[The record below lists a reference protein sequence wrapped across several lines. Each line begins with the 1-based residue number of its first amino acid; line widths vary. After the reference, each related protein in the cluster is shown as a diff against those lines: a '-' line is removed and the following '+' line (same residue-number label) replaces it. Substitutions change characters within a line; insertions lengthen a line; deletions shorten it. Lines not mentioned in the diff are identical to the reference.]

1 MTEPEYDVVISGYG
15 PTGQAA
21 ASVLARGGH
30 RVCVFERWPSLY
42 GLPRIATIDGESAR
56 IIQAAADV
64 DAAFRNSEPRRRY
77 LLANEAGEVLV
88 DYDWDTPNVSGFPN
102 RISLHQP
109 DIEDAMDAAA
119 RACGAEVNQGWEVQ
133 SLAQDDNCA
142 TVTARERIPDRGG
155 TVRWGR
161 ERRVSARFVIGADGA
176 RSAVRECL
184 GIARESW
191 PFRAA
196 WLTYDATRRRTLP
209 DFWNLSPDGRLAVI
223 FCAPAGRAHSI
234 IPLGRDHL
242 RFNFQV
248 DPDRPPPD
256 ALTDASAYR
265 YLKAVYGVTEDD
277 VAVYRH
283 AIYPFEG
290 KLAERWRVGRAFL
303 AGDAAHLMTPFLGQG
318 GCSAFRDAINL
329 AWKLDLVL
337 RGVAD
342 ESLLDSYEA
351 ERKPHVRTYI
361 DGSDRLARMA
371 FVDDPAD
378 AAARDRRY
386 RETPPAPPPPEP
398 TLATGILQRD
408 AGGAIVPPVGAPG
421 PQGRVAVA
429 GRTGRFDDIVG
440 RGFQLLCRDADP
452 AALLSND
459 QRAFLQ
465 RIGGVTAGIVAPTAP
480 AAPGAGTFAQDIDG
494 AYDSFFRAHGIAGLL
509 LRPDFV
515 VFGTARHAEAVPT
528 LIDALMGQLARDGTN
543 KPSSGKML

>member
-1 MTEPEYDVVISGYG
+1 MTDADYDVVISGYG
-15 PTGQAA
+15 PTGLAA
-21 ASVLARGGH
+21 ASLLARRGH

-64 DAAFRNSEPRRRY
+64 DAAFHNSEPRRRY
-77 LLANEAGEVLV
+77 LLANEAGEILV
-88 DYDWDTPNVSGFPN
+88 DYDWDTPNASGFPN

-119 RACGAEVNQGWEVQ
+119 RARGAEINQGWEVL
-133 SLAQDDNCA
+133 SVAQDDAVA
-142 TVTARERIPDRGG
+142 TVTARERIASAGG
-155 TVRWGR
+155 DVQWSR
-161 ERRVSARFVIGADGA
+161 ERRVTARYVIGADGA
-176 RSAVRECL
+176 RSAVRESL

-209 DFWNLSPDGRLAVI
+209 NFWNLSPDGRLAVI

-234 IPLGRDHL
+234 IPLGREHL

-248 DPDRPPPD
+248 DPDRPPAD
-256 ALTDASAYR
+256 ALTQAAAYR
-265 YLKAVYGVTEDD
+265 HLKAVYGVTEDD

-290 KLAERWRVGRAFL
+290 KLAESWRVGRVFL

-337 RGVAD
+337 RGAAGD
-342 ESLLDSYEA
+342 ALLDSYEL

-361 DGSDRLARMA
+361 DGSDRLAQMV
-371 FVDDPAD
+371 FLDDPEA

-386 RETPPAPPPPEP
+386 RAGPAPTPPPEP
-398 TLATGILQRD
+398 TLTTGVLHRN
-408 AGGAIVPPVGAPG
+408 AEGAIEPPVGTMG
-421 PQGRVAVA
+421 PQGRVTVDT
-429 GRTGRFDDIVG
+429 RTGRFDDIVG
-440 RGFQLLCRDADP
+440 WGFQLLFRDTDP
-452 AALLSND
+452 AAHLSAE
-459 QRAFLQ
+459 QREFFQ
-465 RIGGVTAGIVAPTAP
+465 RIGGVTAGIVPPNGDTASGR
-480 AAPGAGTFAQDIDG
+480 ATLALDIDG
-494 AYDSFFRAHGIAGLL
+494 AYDTYFRAHDVAGLL
-509 LRPDFV
+509 LRPDFT
-515 VFGTARHAEAVPT
+515 VFGAVGTPADLSA
-528 LIDALMGQLARDGTN
+528 LIEELRTHL
-543 KPSSGKML
+543 